1 MIVEAKTYLH
11 HFVCLYCYRIV
22 CLFILR
28 CFASFAH
35 VTSPSFINRILFYF
49 SHLTPHTCANFIID
63 FIHVSIAVL
72 ILVQCCNSGI
82 YSPEHQF
89 NQISKWNQNAHAKI
103 WHSIMSELCV
113 LSYIIYTQFNT
124 FAVMWTRS
132 HIEIILTSEQFVDSF
147 IYLVNL
153 NVLSYLLPVFLN
165 FSLEKTVIRN

>member
-11 HFVCLYCYRIV
+11 HFVCLYCCRIV

-72 ILVQCCNSGI
+72 ILVQITAAFIAQNISLIRYQNEIRTRMQKFGI
-82 YSPEHQF
+82 RSCQSSVYCH
-89 NQISKWNQNAHAKI
+89 
-103 WHSIMSELCV
+103 
-113 LSYIIYTQFNT
+113 IYTQFNT
-124 FAVMWTRS
+124 FAVM
-132 HIEIILTSEQFVDSF
+132 
-147 IYLVNL
+147 
-153 NVLSYLLPVFLN
+153 
-165 FSLEKTVIRN
+165 